1 MSEPLAQSRLAE
13 RGRARSVPRGDGDA
27 CRIDR
32 HAHRP
37 AGRLGSGPAL
47 GPTQKTTAR
56 ITLHIAAALCLGGA
70 LFQPAFA
77 ESPRLLVWI
86 NGDKAYNGLQK
97 VGNAFEKASGVKVVV
112 EHPVDPTDK
121 FQQAAGAGKGPDIFC
136 WPHDR
141 VGEWAKAGLL
151 TPLRPSS
158 RLKAEVED
166 QAWAAMSY
174 RGRIWGYPIAIET
187 TGLIYNK
194 ALVPKPPE
202 TWGELIEI
210 DRKLAANGKHAIL
223 WDYNKS
229 FFTWPM
235 LAGAGGVIFGRD
247 AQGDFDPKKVDVNNA
262 GALAGAQMLERLI
275 KDGHMPKGARYA
287 EMESAFARGE
297 VAMMISG
304 PWAWDNARKAR
315 IDFGVAPIPAVI
327 AGQPSRSFV
336 GVLGCMIAAPSKNKD
351 IAKEFIE
358 NHLMRPEALKVLDA
372 DVPIGVPANKAF
384 YAELSVN
391 PLIAASMTNARNGAP
406 IPNIPEVGRFWTAM
420 DAALEAITNGLQS
433 PKDALDGAA
442 ARMLLNK

>member
-1 MSEPLAQSRLAE
+1 MKWLPL
-13 RGRARSVPRGDGDA
+13 
-27 CRIDR
+27 
-32 HAHRP
+32 
-37 AGRLGSGPAL
+37 
-47 GPTQKTTAR
+47 
-56 ITLHIAAALCLGGA
+56 AAALLAAPA
-70 LFQPAFA
+70 LAQTPK
-77 ESPRLLVWI
+77 LLVWI
-86 NGDKAYNGLQK
+86 NGDKAYSGLQK
-97 VGNAFEKASGVKVVV
+97 VGDAFEKVSGVKVVV
-112 EHPVDPTDK
+112 EHPVDATDK
-121 FQQAAGAGKGPDIFC
+121 FQQAAGAGKGPDVFC

-151 TPLRPSS
+151 TPLRPSP

-166 QAWAAMSY
+166 QAWAAMTY

-194 ALVPKPPE
+194 ALVPKPPQ
-202 TWGELIEI
+202 TWDEVIAI
-210 DRKLAANGKHAIL
+210 DKKLKAEGKSAVL

-247 AQGDFDPKKVDVNNA
+247 AQDDFDPRQVQVNNA
-262 GALAGAQMLERLI
+262 GALAGARMIERLV
-275 KDGHMPKGARYA
+275 KDGHMPRGARYA
-287 EMESAFARGE
+287 EMETGFARGQ

-304 PWAWDNARKAR
+304 PWAWDNARKAK
-315 IDFGVAPIPAVI
+315 IDFGVAAIPSVVP
-327 AGQPSRSFV
+327 GQPSKSFV
-336 GVLGCMIAAPSKNKD
+336 GVLGCMISAPSKQKD

-358 NHLMRPEALKVLDA
+358 NHLMRPEALKLLDA

>member
-1 MSEPLAQSRLAE
+1 MTRPLVPSRLAE
-13 RGRARSVPRGDGDA
+13 RSPAWPVPRGDGDA

-32 HAHRP
+32 HAHRLTC
-37 AGRLGSGPAL
+37 RLGSGPAL
-47 GPTQKTTAR
+47 GSLKVSAAKA
-56 ITLHIAAALCLGGA
+56 LLALIAIQLCGPLA
-70 LFQPAFA
+70 VRA
-77 ESPRLLVWI
+77 ETPRLLVWI

-97 VGNAFEKASGVKVVV
+97 VGNAFEKVSGVKVVV
-112 EHPVDPTDK
+112 EHPVDATDK

-151 TPLRPSS
+151 TPLRPSA

-166 QAWAAMSY
+166 QAWSAFTY
-174 RGRIWGYPIAIET
+174 RGRLWGYPIAIET

-194 ALVPKPPE
+194 ALVPHPPA
-202 TWGELIEI
+202 TWAELMAL
-210 DRKLAANGKHAIL
+210 DRQLAPQGKHAIL

-229 FFTWPM
+229 FFSWPI
-235 LAGAGGVIFGRD
+235 LAGPGGRIFERD
-247 AQGDFDPKKVDVNNA
+247 AQGDFDPRRVGVNNA
-262 GALAGAQMLERLI
+262 GALAGAEVIERLI
-275 KDGHMPKGARYA
+275 KDGHMPRGARYA

-304 PWAWDNARKAR
+304 PWAWDNARRAR
-315 IDFGVAPIPAVI
+315 IDIGVAPIPAVV
-327 AGQPSRSFV
+327 AGKPSKSFV
-336 GVLGCMIAAPSKNKD
+336 GVLGCMIAAPSRYKD

-372 DVPIGVPANKAF
+372 DVPLGVPANKAF
-384 YAELSVN
+384 YNELSVN
-391 PLIAASMTNARNGAP
+391 PLIKASMINARNGEP

-420 DAALEAITNGLQS
+420 DAALEAITNGLQA

-442 ARMLLNK
+442 ARMLLKP

>member
-1 MSEPLAQSRLAE
+1 MKWLPLLA
-13 RGRARSVPRGDGDA
+13 ALA
-27 CRIDR
+27 
-32 HAHRP
+32 A
-37 AGRLGSGPAL
+37 APAL
-47 GPTQKTTAR
+47 
-56 ITLHIAAALCLGGA
+56 
-70 LFQPAFA
+70 A
-77 ESPRLLVWI
+77 ESPKLLVWI
-86 NGDKAYNGLQK
+86 NGDKAYNGLQT

-151 TPLRPSS
+151 TPLRPSAK
-158 RLKAEVED
+158 LKAESEE
-166 QAWAAMSY
+166 QAWNALSY

-194 ALVPKPPE
+194 ALVPTPPA
-202 TWGELIEI
+202 TWDELIAL
-210 DRKLAANGKHAIL
+210 DKKLQASGKHAVL

-229 FFTWPM
+229 FFSWPM
-235 LAGAGGVIFGRD
+235 IAGAGGVIFGKD
-247 AQGDFDPKKVDVNNA
+247 AQGDFDPRKVDVNNE
-262 GALAGAQMLERLI
+262 GALAGAQMIERLI
-275 KDGHMPKGARYA
+275 KDGHMPKGARYS
-287 EMESAFARGE
+287 EMEAAFARGE

-304 PWAWDNARKAR
+304 PWAWDNAKKAK
-315 IDFGVAPIPAVI
+315 IDIGVAPIPAVI
-327 AGQPSRSFV
+327 AGKPSKSFV
-336 GVLGCMIAAPSKNKD
+336 GVLGCMISAPSKNKD

-358 NHLMRPEALKVLDA
+358 NHLMRPEALKILDA
-372 DVPIGVPANKAF
+372 NVPIGVPANKAF

>member
-1 MSEPLAQSRLAE
+1 MKWLSLLAALAAAPALAE
-13 RGRARSVPRGDGDA
+13 AP
-27 CRIDR
+27 
-32 HAHRP
+32 
-37 AGRLGSGPAL
+37 
-47 GPTQKTTAR
+47 K
-56 ITLHIAAALCLGGA
+56 
-70 LFQPAFA
+70 
-77 ESPRLLVWI
+77 LLVWI
-86 NGDKAYNGLQK
+86 NSDKAYNGLQK
-97 VGNAFEKASGVKVVV
+97 VGDAFQKVSGVKVVV

-151 TPLRPSS
+151 TPLRPSA
-158 RLKAEVED
+158 RLKAESEET
-166 QAWAAMSY
+166 AWAALSY

-194 ALVPKPPE
+194 ALVPTPPA
-202 TWGELIEI
+202 TWDELIAI
-210 DRKLAANGKHAIL
+210 DRKLKAQGKSAVL

-229 FFTWPM
+229 FFSWPM
-235 LAGAGGVIFGRD
+235 IAGAGGVIFGKD
-247 AQGDFDPKKVDVNNA
+247 AQGDFDARKVDVNNE
-262 GALAGAQMLERLI
+262 GALAGAKMIERLI
-275 KDGHMPKGARYA
+275 KDGHMPKGARYS
-287 EMESAFARGE
+287 EMETGFARGE

-304 PWAWDNARKAR
+304 PWAWDNAKKAK

-327 AGQPSRSFV
+327 AGKPSKSFV
-336 GVLGCMIAAPSKNKD
+336 GVLGCMISAPSKNKD

>member
-1 MSEPLAQSRLAE
+1 MKWLPLVAALVAAPALAE
-13 RGRARSVPRGDGDA
+13 TP
-27 CRIDR
+27 
-32 HAHRP
+32 
-37 AGRLGSGPAL
+37 
-47 GPTQKTTAR
+47 K
-56 ITLHIAAALCLGGA
+56 
-70 LFQPAFA
+70 
-77 ESPRLLVWI
+77 LLVWI
-86 NGDKAYNGLQK
+86 NGDKAYGGLQT
-97 VGNAFEKASGVKVVV
+97 VGDAFEKASGVKVVV

-151 TPLRPSS
+151 TPLRPSAK
-158 RLKAEVED
+158 LKAESEE
-166 QAWAAMSY
+166 QAWNALSY

-194 ALVPKPPE
+194 ALVPTPPA
-202 TWGELIEI
+202 TWDELIAL
-210 DRKLAANGKHAIL
+210 DKKLQASGKHAVL

-229 FFTWPM
+229 FFSWPM
-235 LAGAGGVIFGRD
+235 IAGAGGVIFGRD
-247 AQGDFDPKKVDVNNA
+247 AQGDFDPRKVDVNND
-262 GALAGAQMLERLI
+262 GALAGAQMIERLI
-275 KDGHMPKGARYA
+275 KDGHMPKGARYS
-287 EMESAFARGE
+287 EMEAAFARGE

-304 PWAWDNARKAR
+304 PWAWDNAKKAK
-315 IDFGVAPIPAVI
+315 IDIGVAPIPAVF
-327 AGQPSRSFV
+327 AGKPSKSFV
-336 GVLGCMIAAPSKNKD
+336 GVLGCMISAPSKNKD

-372 DVPIGVPANKAF
+372 NVPIGVPANKAF

>member
-1 MSEPLAQSRLAE
+1 MKWLPLLA
-13 RGRARSVPRGDGDA
+13 ALA
-27 CRIDR
+27 
-32 HAHRP
+32 A
-37 AGRLGSGPAL
+37 APAL
-47 GPTQKTTAR
+47 
-56 ITLHIAAALCLGGA
+56 
-70 LFQPAFA
+70 A
-77 ESPRLLVWI
+77 ESPKLLVWI

-97 VGNAFEKASGVKVVV
+97 VGDTFEKASGVKVVV
-112 EHPVDPTDK
+112 EHPVDATDK

-151 TPLRPSS
+151 TPLRPSAK
-158 RLKAEVED
+158 LKAESEE
-166 QAWAAMSY
+166 QAWNALSY

-194 ALVPKPPE
+194 ALVPTPPA
-202 TWGELIEI
+202 TWDELIAI
-210 DRKLAANGKHAIL
+210 DKKLQASGKHAVL

-235 LAGAGGVIFGRD
+235 LAGAGGKIFERD
-247 AQGDFDPKKVDVNNA
+247 AQGDFDPAQVRVNNE
-262 GALAGAQMLERLI
+262 GALAGAQVIERLI
-275 KDGHMPKGARYA
+275 KGGHMPKGARYS
-287 EMESAFARGE
+287 EMESAFARGD
-297 VAMMISG
+297 VAMMITG
-304 PWAWDNARKAR
+304 PWAWDNARRAK
-315 IDFGVAPIPAVI
+315 IDFGVAPIPAVVP
-327 AGQPSRSFV
+327 GKPSKSFV
-336 GVLGCMIAAPSKNKD
+336 GVLGCMISAPSKNKD

-372 DVPIGVPANKAF
+372 DVALGVPANKAF

>member
-1 MSEPLAQSRLAE
+1 MKWLPLVA
-13 RGRARSVPRGDGDA
+13 
-27 CRIDR
+27 
-32 HAHRP
+32 
-37 AGRLGSGPAL
+37 AL
-47 GPTQKTTAR
+47 
-56 ITLHIAAALCLGGA
+56 AAA
-70 LFQPAFA
+70 PAMA
-77 ESPRLLVWI
+77 ETPKLLVWI
-86 NGDKAYNGLQK
+86 NGDKAYNGLQQ
-97 VGNAFEKASGVKVVV
+97 VGNAFEKVSGVKVVV

-151 TPLRPSS
+151 TPLRPSA
-158 RLKAEVED
+158 RLKAESEETAW
-166 QAWAAMSY
+166 QALSY

-194 ALVPKPPE
+194 ALVPTPPA
-202 TWGELIEI
+202 TWDDVIAI
-210 DRKLAANGKHAIL
+210 DKKLKAQGKSAVL

-229 FFTWPM
+229 FFSWPM
-235 LAGAGGVIFGRD
+235 IAGAGGVIFGRD
-247 AQGDFDPKKVDVNNA
+247 AQGDFDASKVDVNNA
-262 GALAGAQMLERLI
+262 GALAGAQMIERLI
-275 KDGHMPKGARYA
+275 KDGHMPKGARYS
-287 EMESAFARGE
+287 EMEAAFARGD

-304 PWAWDNARKAR
+304 PWAWDNAKRAK
-315 IDFGVAPIPAVI
+315 IDIGVAGIPAVV
-327 AGQPSRSFV
+327 AGKPSKSFV
-336 GVLGCMIAAPSKNKD
+336 GVLGCMISAPSKNKD

-358 NHLMRPEALKVLDA
+358 NHLMRPAALKVLDA

>member
-1 MSEPLAQSRLAE
+1 MKWLPLVAALLA
-13 RGRARSVPRGDGDA
+13 A
-27 CRIDR
+27 
-32 HAHRP
+32 
-37 AGRLGSGPAL
+37 PAL
-47 GPTQKTTAR
+47 
-56 ITLHIAAALCLGGA
+56 
-70 LFQPAFA
+70 A
-77 ESPRLLVWI
+77 ESPKLLVWI

-97 VGNAFEKASGVKVVV
+97 VGDAFEKVSGVKVVV

-151 TPLRPSS
+151 TSLRPSAK
-158 RLKAEVED
+158 LKAEVED
-166 QAWAAMSY
+166 QAWTAMSY

-194 ALVPKPPE
+194 ALVPTPPA
-202 TWGELIEI
+202 TWDELIAI
-210 DRKLAANGKHAIL
+210 DKRLQANGKHAVM
-223 WDYNKS
+223 WDYNNS

-235 LAGAGGVIFGRD
+235 LAGAGGKIFERD
-247 AQGDFDPKKVDVNNA
+247 AQGDFDSTQVKVNNE
-262 GALAGAQMLERLI
+262 GALAGAQMIERLI
-275 KDGHMPKGARYA
+275 KDGHMPRGARYA

-304 PWAWDNARKAR
+304 PWAWDNAKRAK
-315 IDFGVAPIPAVI
+315 IDFGVAGIPAVVP
-327 AGQPSRSFV
+327 GKPSKSFV
-336 GVLGCMIAAPSKNKD
+336 GVLGCMISAPSKQKD